1 MPERKGFDP
10 SYFDVPYGIASAA
23 LTAGL
28 NAVATTGG
36 YYHGCVIQA
45 SAADCTAI
53 VYDSASATAGN
64 RLDMVMVDSD
74 IGGLFARSDLRNPV
88 KAKNGITVGVS
99 EAGAVGVCFYGPK
112 G

>member
-1 MPERKGFDP
+1 MPQDIQPG
-10 SYFDVPYGIASAA
+10 YFDVRYGIASAA

-36 YYHGCVIQA
+36 YYHGCAIQA
-45 SAADCTAI
+45 STGDCQVL

-64 RLDMVMVDSD
+64 RLDMVLVDSD
-74 IGGLFARSDLRNPV
+74 IGGLFIRSDLRNPV
-88 KAKNGITVGVS
+88 KAKLGITIGVS
-99 EAGAVGVCFYGPK
+99 EGGAIGVAFYSPK